1 MGLGKMNEFIDIILP
16 SITTDSEGFSIKCDT
31 ILASVRAY
39 REDRHGNRLWAN
51 MASFSEATAL
61 FRFRKIPNLD
71 ITTKMVI
78 VCSTGRYNIVSV
90 ENIKGRNMY
99 VEVLVKEV
107 KPSG

>member
-1 MGLGKMNEFIDIILP
+1 MNEFIDIILP
-16 SITTDSEGFSIKCDT
+16 SIITDAEGFSIKCDT
-31 ILASVRAY
+31 ILASVHAY
-39 REDRHGNRLWAN
+39 IEDRHGNRMWAN

-78 VCSTGRYNIVSV
+78 VCSTGRYSIVSV

-107 KPSG
+107 KSSGA